1 MNRKTCRRRALRR
14 RAQEKSDPPT
24 PTPGEPILNL
34 SKRTLTD
41 AELLVLDKGMSFVA
55 TSTRQPPRQREL
67 EKFRR
72 NINLHLYA
80 SLQPFANY
88 KSVMSSIT
96 TSSFNPPEYLG
107 EKNPLWTTLLK
118 AANPRTGPPRRNNL
132 STELRAA
139 WTSLRDNPET
149 YLTTADKGGKPVLI
163 PKEDYI
169 REALRQLQDTSTYE
183 ELSQEKAEEL
193 LLELEKKKT
202 TLIGKLF
209 KGNLITR
216 TEQRRLVEE
225 TWEIPPIYFLP
236 KIHKPI
242 NPTSNTYPGRPI
254 IGATSNMLKTLDVYI
269 SKLTSTLLRRIPN
282 SLSDTTELLMGLEST
297 PQPLPNSTTLFS
309 ADVES
314 LYPSI
319 PWTEGTEAAR
329 NFYND
334 NLHAVREWC
343 DSHSLLPPPPAN
355 LFGEILSLILEN
367 NIFHFQNRKWFRQR
381 SGTAMG
387 CSISVFLANTFM
399 AHRMRKLR
407 EDPPHQLR
415 YLGRYIDDIVGIWD
429 GNNEIEIQNSF
440 ASVTDE
446 NIKLS
451 WVFSQQTLVALD
463 LRINLQNG
471 RISTRTHTKP
481 TDGHQ
486 YVHWTSAHPAHLLR
500 SIPKAQLL
508 RRKRNC
514 SNENDFQEEAATL
527 LKQFRARGYPQKV
540 LKEALRQ
547 VNAHPRTLTRNNQ
560 RNKPDSNP
568 RINLVCKYDKHTIP
582 KLKEELKKF
591 YSKLL
596 EEPLITERRDVLGK
610 TPIPEAIPRIALS
623 IDPPLGRS
631 LGKIFKKG
639 TPTPSDRDQQTEQGL
654 ELN

>member
-1 MNRKTCRRRALRR
+1 MGPSLPLPPANRPGPDPDNTENEPTEKKKNRKTRRRRALRR
-14 RAQEKSDPPT
+14 RAHQKNDPPT
-24 PTPGEPILNL
+24 PTPGEQILNL
-34 SKRTLTD
+34 SARTLTET
-41 AELLVLDKGMSFVA
+41 ELLVLEKGMSFVA

-67 EKFRR
+67 ERFRR

-80 SLQPFANY
+80 SLQPFASF
-88 KSVMSSIT
+88 KSMMSSIT
-96 TSSFNPPEYLG
+96 TSTFNPPEYLG
-107 EKNPLWTTLLK
+107 EKNQLWLELLK

-132 STELRAA
+132 SKELRAA

-163 PKEDYI
+163 PREDYI
-169 REALRQLQDTSTYE
+169 REALRQLQDTDTYE
-183 ELSQEKAEEL
+183 ELSRERAEEL
-193 LLELEKKKT
+193 LLNLGKKKT
-202 TLIGKLF
+202 AVIGKLL

-225 TWEIPPIYFLP
+225 KWEIPPIYFLP

-242 NPTSNTYPGRPI
+242 NPASNTYPGRPI

-269 SKLTSTLLRRIPN
+269 SKLTSTLLRKIPN

-329 NFYND
+329 RFYND
-334 NLHAVREWC
+334 NLHTVREWC

-355 LFGEILSLILEN
+355 LFEEILSLILEN
-367 NIFHFQNRKWFRQR
+367 NIFHFQKGKWFRQK

-399 AHRMRKLR
+399 AHRMRKLK
-407 EDPPHQLR
+407 ENPPQKLI

-429 GNNEIEIQNSF
+429 GNSETEIRNSF

-446 NIKLS
+446 SIKLN

-471 RISTRTHTKP
+471 RISTKP
-481 TDGHQ
+481 TPNQLTATSMCTGHRPTPPTCFAASQ
-486 YVHWTSAHPAHLLR
+486 RPNCYVGRGTAPTRTTS
-500 SIPKAQLL
+500 
-508 RRKRNC
+508 RRKRPPC
-514 SNENDFQEEAATL
+514 SNNSGREVT
-527 LKQFRARGYPQKV
+527 
-540 LKEALRQ
+540 
-547 VNAHPRTLTRNNQ
+547 PR
-560 RNKPDSNP
+560 KS
-568 RINLVCKYDKHTIP
+568 
-582 KLKEELKKF
+582 
-591 YSKLL
+591 S
-596 EEPLITERRDVLGK
+596 RR
-610 TPIPEAIPRIALS
+610 P
-623 IDPPLGRS
+623 
-631 LGKIFKKG
+631 
-639 TPTPSDRDQQTEQGL
+639 
-654 ELN
+654 

>member
-193 LLELEKKKT
+193 LLELKKKKT

-216 TEQRRLVEE
+216 TEQRRLGEE

>member
-183 ELSQEKAEEL
+183 ELSQEKAKEI

>member
-202 TLIGKLF
+202 TLICNLF

>member
-202 TLIGKLF
+202 TLICKLF

-329 NFYND
+329 NFYDD

>member
-1 MNRKTCRRRALRR
+1 M
-14 RAQEKSDPPT
+14 
-24 PTPGEPILNL
+24 
-34 SKRTLTD
+34 
-41 AELLVLDKGMSFVA
+41 
-55 TSTRQPPRQREL
+55 
-67 EKFRR
+67 
-72 NINLHLYA
+72 
-80 SLQPFANY
+80 
-88 KSVMSSIT
+88 MSSIT
-96 TSSFNPPEYLG
+96 TSTFNPPEYLG
-107 EKNPLWTTLLK
+107 EKNQLWLELLK

-132 STELRAA
+132 NKELRAA

-163 PKEDYI
+163 PREDYI
-169 REALRQLQDTSTYE
+169 REALRQLQDTDTYE
-183 ELSQEKAEEL
+183 ELSRERAEEL
-193 LLELEKKKT
+193 LLNLGKKKT
-202 TLIGKLF
+202 AVIGKLL

-225 TWEIPPIYFLP
+225 KWEIPPIYFLP

-242 NPTSNTYPGRPI
+242 NPASNTYPGRPI

-269 SKLTSTLLRRIPN
+269 SKLTSTLLRKIPN

-329 NFYND
+329 RFYED
-334 NLHAVREWC
+334 NLHTVREWC

-355 LFGEILSLILEN
+355 LFEEILSLILEN
-367 NIFHFQNRKWFRQR
+367 NIFHFQKRKWFRQK

-399 AHRMRKLR
+399 AHRMRKLK
-407 EDPPHQLR
+407 ENPPQKLI
-415 YLGRYIDDIVGIWD
+415 YLGRYIDDIVGIWN
-429 GNNEIEIQNSF
+429 GNSETEIRNSF

-446 NIKLS
+446 SIKLT
-451 WVFSQQTLVALD
+451 WVFSKQTLVALD
-463 LRINLQNG
+463 LKITLQDG
-471 RISTRTHTKP
+471 RITTTTHIKP

-486 YVHWTSAHPAHLLR
+486 YVHWTSAHPTHLLR

-514 SNENDFQEEAATL
+514 SNESDFQEEAATL
-527 LKQFRARGYPQKV
+527 LKQFRARGYPQKI
-540 LKEALRQ
+540 LKEALKQ
-547 VNAHPRTLTRNNQ
+547 VNAHPRTLTQ
-560 RNKPDSNP
+560 KIKPNEPDNNP
-568 RINLVCKYDKHTIP
+568 RMNLVCKFDEHTIP
-582 KLKEELKKF
+582 KLKEGLKRF

-631 LGKIFKKG
+631 LGKVFKN
-639 TPTPSDRDQQTEQGL
+639 QGN
-654 ELN
+654 EE

>member
-202 TLIGKLF
+202 TLICKLF

-560 RNKPDSNP
+560 RSKPDSNP

>member
-193 LLELEKKKT
+193 LLELKKKKT

-560 RNKPDSNP
+560 RSKPDSNP

>member
-183 ELSQEKAEEL
+183 ELSQEKAKEL

-202 TLIGKLF
+202 TLICNLF

>member
-1 MNRKTCRRRALRR
+1 M
-14 RAQEKSDPPT
+14 
-24 PTPGEPILNL
+24 
-34 SKRTLTD
+34 
-41 AELLVLDKGMSFVA
+41 
-55 TSTRQPPRQREL
+55 
-67 EKFRR
+67 
-72 NINLHLYA
+72 
-80 SLQPFANY
+80 
-88 KSVMSSIT
+88 
-96 TSSFNPPEYLG
+96 
-107 EKNPLWTTLLK
+107 
-118 AANPRTGPPRRNNL
+118 
-132 STELRAA
+132 
-139 WTSLRDNPET
+139 
-149 YLTTADKGGKPVLI
+149 
-163 PKEDYI
+163 
-169 REALRQLQDTSTYE
+169 
-183 ELSQEKAEEL
+183 
-193 LLELEKKKT
+193 
-202 TLIGKLF
+202 
-209 KGNLITR
+209 
-216 TEQRRLVEE
+216 
-225 TWEIPPIYFLP
+225 
-236 KIHKPI
+236 
-242 NPTSNTYPGRPI
+242 
-254 IGATSNMLKTLDVYI
+254 
-269 SKLTSTLLRRIPN
+269 
-282 SLSDTTELLMGLEST
+282 
-297 PQPLPNSTTLFS
+297 
-309 ADVES
+309 ES

-367 NIFHFQNRKWFRQR
+367 NIFHFQNRKSFRQR

-623 IDPPLGRS
+623 IDPTLGRS

>member
-202 TLIGKLF
+202 TLICKLF

-560 RNKPDSNP
+560 RSKPDSNP

-631 LGKIFKKG
+631 LGKIFKRG